1 MTKTEISPF
10 ESSPALLI
18 VQGSLREVSRGTVK
32 ECDSIII
39 IININIIFA
48 VVIATEKIGG
58 RYIKHASLPV
68 KVTT

>member
-18 VQGSLREVSRGTVK
+18 VQGSSIEVSRETVK

-39 IININIIFA
+39 IIINIIFA
-48 VVIATEKIGG
+48 VVIATEKIRGK
-58 RYIKHASLPV
+58 YIKHASLPV